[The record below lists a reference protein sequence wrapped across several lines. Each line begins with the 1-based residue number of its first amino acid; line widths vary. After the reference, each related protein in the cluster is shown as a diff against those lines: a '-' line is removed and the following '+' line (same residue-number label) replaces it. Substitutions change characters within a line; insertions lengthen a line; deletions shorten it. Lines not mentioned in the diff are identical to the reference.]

1 MNAKRVK
8 QIRRNMR
15 VLGISAKPSERAYE
29 RNKHTGVIRNEVN
42 SPRNLYQRAKRDP
55 YLRVALSYLVAKER
69 EKACNNCNPAVP
81 VL

>member
-8 QIRRNMR
+8 RIRQNMR
-15 VLGISAKPSERAYE
+15 VLGISAKPFERAYE

-42 SPRNLYQRAKRDP
+42 SPRNLYQRAKHDIHVRI
-55 YLRVALSYLVAKER
+55 ALSYLVAKER